1 MAGTPELAV
10 SVIRKVAAVLKEL
23 SMSGSTVHLD
33 VCLEIRMIIAYL
45 ETLTC
50 LLGSAGAVLEDV
62 GLVWKN
68 CRTFNAE
75 GSDIHA
81 MADEAEA
88 HFVQLWAKK
97 ELPFE
102 PADLSKSSSEPRK
115 HASVHLLTGTSL
127 MRTYTHT
134 VLCLYA
140 MSMSGACI
148 IYSMPQSGQLTGLV
162 REIV

>member
-1 MAGTPELAV
+1 M
-10 SVIRKVAAVLKEL
+10 
-23 SMSGSTVHLD
+23 
-33 VCLEIRMIIAYL
+33 
-45 ETLTC
+45 
-50 LLGSAGAVLEDV
+50 LEDV

-134 VLCLYA
+134 VLCRLRHVNVWLCA
-140 MSMSGACI
+140 LAASTLCHSLG
-148 IYSMPQSGQLTGLV
+148 S
-162 REIV
+162 